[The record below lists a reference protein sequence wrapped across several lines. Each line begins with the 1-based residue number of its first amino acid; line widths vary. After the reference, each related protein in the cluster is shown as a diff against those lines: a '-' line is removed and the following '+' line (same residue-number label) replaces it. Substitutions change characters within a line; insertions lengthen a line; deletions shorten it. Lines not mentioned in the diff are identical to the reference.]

1 VLFSDDPAHGCVGK
15 AHVITDL
22 LEARQFT
29 ILFPR
34 KEASANL
41 EVVAGLLFY
50 FFSRDVVKGEA
61 QAKCRAVRIH
71 QVEYPGTIGRHRNG
85 KGAGSD
91 GTQGTGAENKA
102 GSRH

>member
-22 LEARQFT
+22 FEARQFT

-50 FFSRDVVKGEA
+50 FFSRDVA
-61 QAKCRAVRIH
+61 PAKSLGFLC
-71 QVEYPGTIGRHRNG
+71 
-85 KGAGSD
+85 
-91 GTQGTGAENKA
+91 
-102 GSRH
+102 